1 METLISNARIVT
13 STDIVEG
20 SLFVTDGQIV
30 SVEANGS
37 GLDFAGDY
45 LIPGLVDIHTD
56 NLEKHF
62 YPRPGVD
69 WDPQSAAIIH
79 DGQCVSVGVTTAFDS
94 LSIGSWS
101 SNEARQL
108 ENMLQLVDGLVRAD
122 HAGHLRGNHFIHWR
136 CETSSPVLE
145 DLMDKLVP
153 TRLTHLLSVMDHT
166 PGQRQYPDIEKHKAR
181 WKTHLGLTDE
191 EVEARV
197 ANAKEQQ
204 ARYAPANR
212 KIVERFAKA
221 GAFALASH
229 DDQLPEH
236 IDDAVAINATIAE
249 FPTTL
254 EAARL
259 AKANGMTVVMGAPN
273 LMRGGSYSGNASA
286 AEVAEQGLLDAFASD
301 YVPRSMIEAAFKL
314 TEAPFNWPLPKAIAT
329 VTSNPADCVGLSDRG
344 RIAPGQKADF
354 LRISLEGGRPLV
366 RGVWVDGERV
376 G

>member
-1 METLISNARIVT
+1 METRISNAKIVT
-13 STDIVEG
+13 PTDVVEG
-20 SLFVTDGQIV
+20 SLCIADGLIQAF
-30 SVEANGS
+30 EANGN
-37 GLDFAGDY
+37 GVDFDGDY

-69 WDPQSAAIIH
+69 WDAESAAIIH
-79 DGQCVSVGVTTAFDS
+79 DGQCASVGITTVFDS

-101 SNEARQL
+101 DNEARHL
-108 ENMLQLVDGLVRAD
+108 ENMLKLVEGLGAADQNGQLK
-122 HAGHLRGNHFIHWR
+122 GNHLLHWR

-145 DLMDKLVP
+145 ELMSKLVP
-153 TRLTHLLSVMDHT
+153 HRLTHLLSVMDHT

-181 WKTHLGLTDE
+181 WKAHLGLTDE

-197 ANAKEQQ
+197 ANAKEKQ
-204 ARYAPANR
+204 AKYTPANR
-212 KIVERFAKA
+212 TVVYKIAKDRNL
-221 GAFALASH
+221 ALASH

-236 IDDAVAINATIAE
+236 IHDALAIDATIAE

-259 AKANGMTVVMGAPN
+259 AKAHNMTVVMGAPN

-286 AEVAEQGLLDAFASD
+286 ADVAGEDLLDAFASD
-301 YVPRSMIEAAFKL
+301 YVPRSMIEAAFRL
-314 TEAPFNWPLPKAIAT
+314 TQDPFNWSLPKAIAT
-329 VTSNPADCVGLSDRG
+329 VTANPADSVGLKDRG
-344 RIAPGQKADF
+344 RIRAGQRADF
-354 LRISLEGGRPLV
+354 VRVRVCGGRPLV
-366 RGVWVDGERV
+366 KGVWVNGERV

>member
-1 METLISNARIVT
+1 MEMLISHAKIVT
-13 STDIVEG
+13 PTEVFEG
-20 SLFVTDGQIV
+20 ALGVSDGHVASLDSQAGGV
-30 SVEANGS
+30 
-37 GLDFAGDY
+37 DFAGDY

-69 WDPQSAAIIH
+69 WDPRSAAIIH

-101 SNEARQL
+101 DNEARHL
-108 ENMLQLVDGLVRAD
+108 ENMLRLVEGLVAASN
-122 HAGHLRGNHFIHWR
+122 AGHLRGTHLIHWR

-145 DLMDKLVP
+145 DLMEKLVP
-153 TRLTHLLSVMDHT
+153 NPLTHLLSVMDHT

-181 WKTHLGLTDE
+181 WKEHLGLTEE

-197 ANAKEQQ
+197 ENAMAKQ

-212 KIVERFAKA
+212 KVVARFAQS
-221 GAFALASH
+221 GGLALASH
-229 DDQLPEH
+229 DDQMPEH
-236 IDDAVAINATIAE
+236 IDDALAINATIAE

-259 AKANGMTVVMGAPN
+259 AKQNDMTVVMGAPN

-286 AEVAEQGLLDAFASD
+286 ADVAEEGLLDAFASD
-301 YVPRSMIEAAFKL
+301 YVPRSMIEAAFAL
-314 TEAPFNWPLPKAIAT
+314 TQAPYNWSLPDAIRT
-329 VTSNPADCVGLSDRG
+329 VTHAPAACVGLADRG
-344 RIAPGQKADF
+344 AIEIGKRADF
-354 LRISLEGGRPLV
+354 IRVRIEDGRPLV
-366 RGVWVDGERV
+366 RGVWVGGERV